1 MPSIHGFLSSLTQF
15 FGYLH
20 TQVTRHRTLGT
31 ANMQGVISV
40 FQWTPE
46 HHCAVYFRLFVT
58 FYVNVATTLLT
69 VASDNNIFVCDW
81 WIDLGSFKSKCAGAF
96 HFLPNVMIY
105 HMHPDTRLQNCVF
118 PFFCFR
124 ELVFVCYCFRHEFNP
139 FLKWNFKSKVQ
150 QSFGLEERGP
160 WLKISV
166 ITTATCFMI
175 TFLSKP

>member
-1 MPSIHGFLSSLTQF
+1 MPSIHGVPF
-15 FGYLH
+15 FPHTVLWISA

-105 HMHPDTRLQNCVF
+105 HMRPDTRLQNCVF
-118 PFFCFR
+118 PFFVL
-124 ELVFVCYCFRHEFNP
+124 ENL
-139 FLKWNFKSKVQ
+139 FLYVTVSGMNSIHFWNGTSKSKVQ
-150 QSFGLEERGP
+150 QSFDWRKGTL
-160 WLKISV
+160 
-166 ITTATCFMI
+166 AQNQCHHYCTCFMI